1 MYTVIGKRL
10 GLESECDNIAD
21 TLLGNCYS
29 ESLIG
34 LAVRLMPDGIILQQ
48 DRAACYETYRSQLV
62 RLTEQ
67 TKGTATNVRKPIPFP
82 PFAKSEF
89 HKSTGE
95 EIKRFV
101 GFHTHRTTPWD
112 LVKKPVEGG

>member
-21 TLLGNCYS
+21 SLLGNCYADGI
-29 ESLIG
+29 IG
-34 LAVRLMPDGIILQQ
+34 LAVRLMPDGMIIQQ
-48 DRAACYETYRSQLV
+48 DCAACYETWRAQLV
-62 RLTEQ
+62 RLTEA
-67 TKGTATNVRKPIPFP
+67 TKGTATNQKKPIPFP

-95 EIKRFV
+95 EIQRFV
-101 GFHTHRTTPWD
+101 GFHTHRYTPWD
-112 LVKKPVEGG
+112 LIKKPIGGG